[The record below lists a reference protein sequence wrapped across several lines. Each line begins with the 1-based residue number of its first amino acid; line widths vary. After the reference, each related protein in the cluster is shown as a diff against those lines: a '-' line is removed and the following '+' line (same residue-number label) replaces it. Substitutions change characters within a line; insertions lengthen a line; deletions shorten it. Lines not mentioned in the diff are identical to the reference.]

1 MSERQL
7 FYSPL
12 SRRDLDDIFDY
23 ITNELEN
30 PSAAKDTVVAI
41 LDRAEDLESFPF
53 TGSIVEGLPFTSDEY
68 RFLGIKNY
76 LIFYRVTEAEIFI
89 DRILYAKREY
99 HTLLNL
105 Q

>member
-1 MSERQL
+1 MPKRRL

-12 SRRDLDDIFDY
+12 SQRDLDDIFDY
-23 ITNELEN
+23 IANELEN
-30 PSAAKDTVVAI
+30 QLAASETIAAI
-41 LDRAEDLESFPF
+41 LDRAEELELFPF
-53 TGSIVEGLPFTSDEY
+53 IGSIVEGLPFASDEY
-68 RFLGIKNY
+68 RFLGVKNY
-76 LIFYRVTEAEIFI
+76 LIFYRVTETEIFI

>member
-1 MSERQL
+1 MSERRL

-30 PSAAKDTVVAI
+30 PSAARDTVAAI

-53 TGSIVEGLPFTSDEY
+53 VGSIVEGLSFTSDEY
-68 RFLGIKNY
+68 RFLGVKNY
-76 LIFYRVTEAEIFI
+76 LIFYRVTETEIFI
-89 DRILYAKREY
+89 DRILFAKREY